1 MIGKMLSTGFSLA
14 TMPARLAYRSARAVA
29 MSPAE
34 FSSFMTELR
43 GASDEAMR
51 EIQSLLMSVDDEMGR
66 KTAHLSNEQKQQAA
80 LLALEAAEK
89 HLSMAA
95 VNILRAVWLAMNSN
109 PELPPARRSFT
120 IDGEVVD
127 RQRPK
132 P

>member
-34 FSSFMTELR
+34 FSAFMNELR

-51 EIQSLLMSVDDEMGR
+51 EIQSLLISVDDEMGR

-80 LLALEAAEK
+80 LLALEAAEQ

-95 VNILRAVWLAMNSN
+95 VKIGRASCRERV
-109 PELPPARRSFT
+109 
-120 IDGEVVD
+120 
-127 RQRPK
+127 
-132 P
+132 

>member
-29 MSPAE
+29 MSPGE
-34 FSSFMTELR
+34 FSEFMNELR

-51 EIQSLLMSVDDEMGR
+51 EIQSLLISVDDEMGR

-80 LLALEAAEK
+80 LLALEAAEQ

-109 PELPPARRSFT
+109 PELPPPRRGQT
-120 IDGEVVD
+120 IDHE
-127 RQRPK
+127 RY
-132 P
+132 

>member
-14 TMPARLAYRSARAVA
+14 TMPARLAFRSARAAA

-34 FSSFMTELR
+34 FSSFMNELR

-109 PELPPARRSFT
+109 PELLPPRRGQT
-120 IDGEVVD
+120 IDHRD
-127 RQRPK
+127 
-132 P
+132 